1 MRKEE
6 LTQTLVTIYEEKVDG
21 VDVFKVKPWEV
32 QKGMILVFRSTEE
45 LELLDKK
52 GFLYGPFTSKLKKK
66 LTTQIVVDD
75 NIVKN
80 IHAHSRMITE
90 IDEQIVTLAMLT
102 RFDEFKL
109 QVEQQHTQPE
119 EQMKHTSIKQSE
131 IDEQIIKEM
140 ISKVD
145 KKRFKVLLS
154 IAASLGSNKVIVE
167 NDIVD
172 KYLDI
177 WARNKYEFYLLM
189 GRNFTV
195 QKEVTV
201 PMSSEEMG
209 HQLRDLKRKYVK
221 YWPLIEQFPTQ
232 FYLTNSLQYVSST
245 VRDMCPQATDG
256 MKLTKF
262 FNDICEDPKFDVDL
276 SMLLQNKMV
285 KGNITI
291 SIDPYDY
298 LTSSINQHGWRSCHR
313 ITDGE
318 YATGSISYL
327 LDSATL
333 IACKYNDIEYN
344 YNLNNFKFK
353 GNSKTYRQCIYMDK
367 ESCGIIFGRQYPN
380 SNKELAKEFR
390 MMLEKLVADYV
401 GVKDTWIMQTNSVI
415 GQYTDVSSLH
425 YSDVDGGWDF
435 KCVKPKYSL
444 DTPYFTVGSEAPCL
458 CCGEYNVTDSNER
471 CLCEDCY

>member
-6 LTQTLVTIYEEKVDG
+6 LTQTLVTIYEETVDG

-45 LELLDKK
+45 IELLDRK
-52 GFLYGPFTSKLKKK
+52 GFLYGPFTSKLKKN

-75 NIVKN
+75 EVIKR
-80 IHAHSRMITE
+80 IDAHSRVISKIGNE
-90 IDEQIVTLAMLT
+90 IVTLAMLT
-102 RFDEFKL
+102 TPNERK
-109 QVEQQHTQPE
+109 QTVEKETVSVE
-119 EQMKHTSIKQSE
+119 EEKKHTSIKQSL
-131 IDEQIIKEM
+131 IDEEIIKEM

-154 IAASLGSNKVIVE
+154 IAASLGSSKVIVE

-172 KYLDI
+172 RYLDI
-177 WARNKYEFYLLM
+177 WARNKYDFYLLM
-189 GRNFTV
+189 GRNFTI
-195 QKEVTV
+195 QKEVTL
-201 PMSSEEMG
+201 PMSNEEMDY
-209 HQLRDLKRKYVK
+209 QLRDLKRRYVK

-232 FYLTNSLQYVSST
+232 FYLTNSLQYVPSN
-245 VRDMCPQATDG
+245 VRDMCPQATEG
-256 MKLTKF
+256 MKLTKLF
-262 FNDICEDPKFDVDL
+262 TDICEDPKFDVDL

-333 IACKYNDIEYN
+333 IACKYNDVEYN

-367 ESCGIIFGRQYPN
+367 ASCGIIFGRQYPN
-380 SNKELAKEFR
+380 TNKDLAKEFR
-390 MMLEKLVADYV
+390 TMLEKVVADYV
-401 GVKDTWIMQTNSVI
+401 GFKDSWVIQTNSVI
-415 GQYTDVSSLH
+415 GEYKDKSDLH
-425 YSDVDGGWDF
+425 YSDVEGGWDF

-444 DTPYFTVGSEAPCL
+444 DTPYFRVGADAPCL
-458 CCGEYNVTDSNER
+458 CCGEDDVTDSNER
-471 CLCEDCY
+471 CVCDECY